1 MAAEAARS
9 AQKAINAIE
18 SHEYYRLMNH
28 DEYRSIQLMPNSNQF
43 AQPEYLWFLRWH
55 HGNWSAF
62 VRAQWLTQPYDNKTG
77 AEGTPYNAPTQNA
90 VDMYERKGADGNYYP
105 ITDPRSG
112 YDAVKTTNPYSD
124 RDPRFTNN
132 ILVPGEQYRVFL
144 II

>member
-1 MAAEAARS
+1 M
-9 AQKAINAIE
+9 
-18 SHEYYRLMNH
+18 
-28 DEYRSIQLMPNSNQF
+28 
-43 AQPEYLWFLRWH
+43 FLRWH

-112 YDAVKTTNPYSD
+112 YDAVKTTNLTRIETLASLIISSCPVSNGG
-124 RDPRFTNN
+124 R
-132 ILVPGEQYRVFL
+132 IYRVFP